1 MTLTP
6 AQMNKL
12 SYLCKSSIPGFR
24 PSLTTSEYDRLVIR
38 LGSRLPLPR
47 RPSDEAHVKR
57 FISNEDQLEPVV
69 SRHATRLLA
78 LVFTF
83 GVVYENLLLGLLRR
97 QKLSSILRSLR
108 VSSSLR
114 LASFVAGFSAVYR
127 LVLSRLRPILP
138 DYASDSEIDKGRQQ
152 LISLRRIR
160 NKLLLS
166 NALPPFLA
174 ALIASPVMLLE
185 PRGQRRVTISVY
197 ALTRALHGLIVG
209 AGKKR
214 WLSQAMIEG
223 RWWWGGHLVFALA
236 NGLLLHSF
244 VYNPSTFPTA
254 YSNFILR
261 FSSAYLPARPAQL
274 PTSAPW
280 PTQKETVAAIAESS
294 RLRWPAFVSP
304 LIHPSAPRSFDNPI
318 LDKMTPILDRTHPGH
333 SRLVCAF
340 LHPDQTGCRSVASNF
355 IIREAVSASKFFG
368 ALSLLGLLIRWKKS
382 LRTPDESIYRALLS
396 TTTSS
401 LFLSLS
407 LGTSWSM
414 ICALQHY
421 LPNSFLKTKRFFV
434 QGFLAALWVGLV
446 GGQRATDLGLYASRT
461 AIQCVWDTAVAKK
474 KIKSIP
480 HGDVIVFALSMS
492 TLMALHD
499 VSVPHSPS
507 LRPSKLLKLFF
518 FFCFT
523 PQAHPASSNSA
534 FVRGAL
540 NRIGGP
546 SHAEEKARQLL
557 LEEKKRRG
565 STNVYATNG

>member
-12 SYLCKSSIPGFR
+12 SYICKSILP
-24 PSLTTSEYDRLVIR
+24 YDRLVKT
-38 LGSRLPLPR
+38 LGSRVPLPR
-47 RPSDEAHVKR
+47 RPSADEAHVNR
-57 FISNEDQLEPVV
+57 FISNEDQLELVV
-69 SRHATRLLA
+69 SRHAIRLLA

-114 LASFVAGFSAVYR
+114 LASFVAGFSACYR
-127 LVLSRLRPILP
+127 LVLSRLRSTLP
-138 DYASDSEIDKGRQQ
+138 DYASDSKTDRSRQQ
-152 LISLRRIR
+152 LSSLKRIK

-166 NALPPFLA
+166 DGLPPFLA
-174 ALIASPVMLLE
+174 ALIASPIMLLE

-197 ALTRALHGLIVG
+197 SLTRALHGMIVG
-209 AGKKR
+209 AGNKR
-214 WLSQAMIEG
+214 WLPQAMIEG
-223 RWWWGGHLVFALA
+223 RWWWGGHIVFALA

-244 VYNPSTFPTA
+244 VYNPSTFPAA
-254 YSNFILR
+254 YSSFILR

-274 PTSAPW
+274 PASAPW
-280 PTQKETVAAIAESS
+280 PTPRDIIAAIAESS

-304 LIHPSAPRSFDNPI
+304 LVHPSAPRSFDNPI
-318 LDKMTPILDRTHPGH
+318 LNKITPILDRTHPGH

-340 LHPDQTGCRSVASNF
+340 LHPDQTECQSVTRNF
-355 IIREAVSASKFFG
+355 ITREALSASKLFG

-414 ICALQHY
+414 VCALQHY

-446 GGQRATDLGLYASRT
+446 GGRRAMDLGLYASRT

-474 KIKSIP
+474 QIRSIP
-480 HGDVIVFALSMS
+480 HGDVLVFAFSMS
-492 TLMALHD
+492 TLMTLHD
-499 VSVPHSPS
+499 AYPT
-507 LRPSKLLKLFF
+507 
-518 FFCFT
+518 CI
-523 PQAHPASSNSA
+523 NSA

-540 NRIGGP
+540 DRIGGP
-546 SHAEEKARQLL
+546 SHAEEKARQQL

-565 STNVYATNG
+565 SRNTYVPNTSG